1 MQMEETA
8 ARHLAFEN
16 IFTSEQSIQPLLV
29 QVHASSSAGTGNTSR
44 STENSA
50 MMATMSI
57 LMGAQRSELL
67 KQDGTAPEPQLEQ
80 LQLELL
86 SAVTATEC
94 QLKHVMT
101 ETTLTV
107 RGASTTA
114 QAKLMGGTVLEVQP
128 LKTTIVMNN
137 VETDLSL
144 QVSNAKMVG
153 PPMVMVVAL
162 IDRLSLDGIE
172 LIMLASHQPHALRF
186 VETTSKCLEKA
197 VMTETI
203 LTIRD
208 ASTTVQAKLM
218 GGIVPEVRLLKMTI
232 AMNNVETDLSLQVNN
247 VKTVEPPMVMVVALI
262 DRLSLDGIEL
272 IMQLLHQQP
281 ALRFVEI
288 TTE

>member
-1 MQMEETA
+1 
-8 ARHLAFEN
+8 
-16 IFTSEQSIQPLLV
+16 
-29 QVHASSSAGTGNTSR
+29 
-44 STENSA
+44 

-107 RGASTTA
+107 RG
-114 QAKLMGGTVLEVQP
+114 
-128 LKTTIVMNN
+128 
-137 VETDLSL
+137 
-144 QVSNAKMVG
+144 
-153 PPMVMVVAL
+153 
-162 IDRLSLDGIE
+162 
-172 LIMLASHQPHALRF
+172 
-186 VETTSKCLEKA
+186 
-197 VMTETI
+197 
-203 LTIRD
+203 